1 MRFFFLTLCALTFA
15 PFALAQTEG
24 TSTVVAPM
32 QTTEAQPKQPVVIYY
47 YAPAAEDST
56 AIYQQNINRYNASAA
71 SFRSKGNFFLFG
83 GIGLTTLGIV
93 SMIAGAGDLEE
104 TCEDNDYGGTTCTTG
119 GDGAPL
125 FAFGYVTTLVGV
137 AGIAT
142 GVTLKIVGRSKSHR
156 ALREQNRLNLYQS
169 RSQNAPLSQME
180 LKLIPQID
188 LNHQRAGASLA
199 LQF

>member
-1 MRFFFLTLCALTFA
+1 MRFFFLTLCALTFTS
-15 PFALAQTEG
+15 FALAQTEG
-24 TSTVVAPM
+24 APTTVAPV
-32 QTTEAQPKQPVVIYY
+32 QTTEAQPKQPVVVYY

-56 AIYQQNINRYNASAA
+56 AIYQQHINRYNASAA
-71 SFRSKGNFFLFG
+71 SFRSKGSFFLFG

-93 SMIAGAGDLEE
+93 AMIAGAGDLDE
-104 TCEDNDYGGTTCTTG
+104 TCNDNGYGGTTCTAEG
-119 GDGAPL
+119 NGVGL

-137 AGIAT
+137 AGIGT
-142 GVTLKIVGRSKSHR
+142 GVTLKIIGRSKSHR
-156 ALREQNRLNLYQS
+156 ALREQNRLNQYQS

>member
-1 MRFFFLTLCALTFA
+1 MRFFFLVLCALMLT
-15 PFALAQTEG
+15 PFAFAQTEG
-24 TSTVVAPM
+24 TPTTVTPVE
-32 QTTEAQPKQPVVIYY
+32 TTEAQPKQPVVVYY

-56 AIYQQNINRYNASAA
+56 AIYQQKINRYNASAE
-71 SFRSKGNFFLFG
+71 SFRSKGSFFLFG
-83 GIGLTTLGIV
+83 GIGLATLGIV
-93 SMIAGAGDLEE
+93 SMIAGATDLDE
-104 TCEDNDYGGTTCTTG
+104 TCKDDGYGGRTCTAE

-125 FAFGYVTTLVGV
+125 FVFGYVTTLVGA

-142 GVTLKIVGRSKSHR
+142 GVTLKIVGRSKSNR